1 VSTPGRFF
9 VTTPIYYVND
19 VPHAGHAYTTIAADV
34 LARYHRARGHDT
46 FFLTGSDEHGIN
58 VANAAEQHG
67 KTPKEYADQVVV
79 HFKEA
84 WRSLNISNDYFVRTT
99 DQRHEAAVQQFFVKW
114 QQTGDIYKGSYEGLY
129 CQKCERYY
137 QEDEL
142 VDGKCPFH
150 FTPPVHYSE
159 ENYFFRLSKYRDAL
173 VDALL
178 DPGHPHH
185 YKVEPTARRNEVL
198 GKLRQGLQDVS
209 VSRPNLTWG
218 VPLPFDRSHT
228 IYVWMEALLNYVT
241 AVGYG
246 DDSVEFARRWPA
258 QLHLMAKDI
267 VWFHAII
274 WPAMLISNGVPVPR
288 KVYAHGFFTLNGRKM
303 SKSLGNTL
311 SPAELIERYGADG
324 TRYLLLSEFPFGT
337 DGDISLRS
345 FDSRFN
351 SDLANDLGNLLNR
364 TVSMVNRYFGGQA
377 PPLAEG
383 AEGADAE
390 LRAAVDAMPAAV
402 ESALDRLEFSS
413 ALETLRG
420 VVSAGNRYVDA
431 TQPWALARENR
442 ERLAVV
448 IANLLETLRLVALEL
463 RPFVPDSVGRM
474 LDQLGLAA
482 DAGRPGWGGGPREVT
497 VVERPSPL
505 FPKIETATA

>member
-1 VSTPGRFF
+1 VASSGKFY

-34 LARYHRARGHDT
+34 LARHHRARGDDT
-46 FFLTGSDEHGIN
+46 FFLTGTDEHGIN

-67 KTPKEYADQVVV
+67 KSPKEYADQVVE

-84 WRSLNISNDYFVRTT
+84 WRSLDISNDYFVRTT
-99 DQRHEAAVQQFFVKW
+99 DQRHEAAVQQFFLKW
-114 QQTGDIYKGSYEGLY
+114 QQTGDIYKGTYEGLY

-159 ENYFFRLSKYRDAL
+159 ENYFFRLSKYRDTL
-173 VDALL
+173 VEAIL
-178 DPGHPHH
+178 DPSHRHH
-185 YKVEPTARRNEVL
+185 YEVEPVARRNEVL

-246 DDSVEFARRWPA
+246 DDPAEFERRWPA

-267 VWFHAII
+267 IWFHAII

-288 KVYAHGFFTLNGRKM
+288 RIYAHGFFTLNGRKM

-311 SPAELIERYGADG
+311 SPGQLVERYGADG

-345 FDSRFN
+345 FDNRFN

-364 TVSMVNRYFGGQA
+364 TISMVNRYFEGQA
-377 PPLAEG
+377 PPLADG
-383 AEGADAE
+383 VDADAE
-390 LRAAVDAMPAAV
+390 LRAAVEAV
-402 ESALDRLEFSS
+402 PGAVAGALARLEFSS
-413 ALETLRG
+413 ALESVRG

-431 TQPWALARENR
+431 MQPWTLAKGDR

-448 IANLLETLRLVALEL
+448 MANLLEALRLVALEL
-463 RPFVPDSVGRM
+463 RPFMPASADRM
-474 LDQLGLAA
+474 LAQLGIDAEAA
-482 DAGRPGWGGGPREVT
+482 GERRWGGGPPALR
-497 VVERPSPL
+497 VVDKPSPL
-505 FPKIETATA
+505 FPKIETPTA